1 MEEKAVENELLD
13 IAKLAAKT
21 ASDKKGRDVLVLK
34 IEGLSVIADYFVICS
49 GNSETQ
55 VQAIAREIKD
65 KMDENHISIKGIE
78 GMDQARW
85 VLIDLG
91 DVVIHV
97 FHKEERDFYNLERLW
112 RDAPI
117 VEVEGVV
124 E

>member
-1 MEEKAVENELLD
+1 MMN

-21 ASDKKGRDVLVLK
+21 ASDKKAKDVIVLE
-34 IEGLSVIADYFVICS
+34 IAELSVIADYFVICS

-55 VQAIAREIKD
+55 VQAVSKEIKD
-65 KMDENHISIKGIE
+65 KMEESNIQVKGIE

-91 DVVIHV
+91 DVVVHV

-112 RDAPI
+112 RDAPV